1 MDVWVVKCMDG
12 RMDCYVYGWIDV
24 DRTDGIMD
32 GCIYRWI
39 DGLFDGWMGVG
50 MNGWMVSI

>member
-1 MDVWVVKCMDG
+1 
-12 RMDCYVYGWIDV
+12 MDCSVEGCIDV

-32 GCIYRWI
+32 GCMDRWI

-50 MNGWMVSI
+50 VNGWMVSV